1 MVQTPVVRDISVTV
15 SPDEADTVGVKVAFN
30 AFVPG
35 LGKLMVCGVGT
46 TFKVNVYA
54 TALFARLSLTLNFKL
69 VSLVLPV
76 EFITIRSSPEL
87 IEATEI

>member
-1 MVQTPVVRDISVTV
+1 MVHTPVVKDVSVTV
-15 SPDEADTVGVKVAFN
+15 SPDEADTVGVKVVLK

-46 TFKVNVYA
+46 TFNVNVYSA
-54 TALFARLSLTLNFKL
+54 TLFARLSLTLNFKL
-69 VSLVLPV
+69 VSLVPPV